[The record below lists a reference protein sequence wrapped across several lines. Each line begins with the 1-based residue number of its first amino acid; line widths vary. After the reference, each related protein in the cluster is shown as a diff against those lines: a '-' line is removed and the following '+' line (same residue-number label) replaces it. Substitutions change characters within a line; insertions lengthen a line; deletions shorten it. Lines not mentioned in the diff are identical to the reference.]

1 MSKLRVLIADDHSII
16 RDGLRQ
22 LIDSQTD
29 MEVVSEAKDG
39 FDALE
44 KALSTRPDVV
54 LLDIGMPRL
63 SGLDVAQLLKE
74 RLPDCRIVVLSM
86 HENEAYVH
94 QLLEAGVRGYILKT
108 SASSEVVAAIRA
120 ASRNEYYLSSSV
132 NAEVINMYLRNRK
145 EKHVIRGYDLLSERE
160 QQVFRLIAEG
170 NTTAQVAE
178 ILCVS
183 PKTIEK
189 YRTNI
194 SGKLGLQSLV
204 ELVKY
209 AVKIGI
215 VQP

>member
-1 MSKLRVLIADDHSII
+1 MSKIRVLIADDHAIV
-16 RDGLRQ
+16 REGLRH
-22 LIDSQTD
+22 LIDGQTD
-29 MEVVSEAKDG
+29 MQVVSEARDG
-39 FDALE
+39 PDALE
-44 KALSTRPDVV
+44 KAMSTRPDVI

-63 SGLDVAQLLKE
+63 SGLDVAQLIKD
-74 RLPDCRIVVLSM
+74 RIPDCRIVVLSM

-94 QLLEAGVRGYILKT
+94 QLLEVGVRGYILKT
-108 SASSEVVAAIRA
+108 SASSEVVEAIRA

-132 NAEVINMYLRNRK
+132 NAEVINVYLKNRK
-145 EKHVIRGYDLLSERE
+145 EKPVIRGYDLLTERE

-194 SGKLGLQSLV
+194 SSKLGLQSLV
-204 ELVKY
+204 DLVKY